1 MRSDDQSPYEKLG
14 VQENASFDE
23 IQAAKKRLTQAY
35 QHDQK
40 IVEIIEAAY
49 DSIIMDRLRLRQEGK
64 IKVPE
69 GIRFPEEKIMETK
82 TQFALPNNQATVWLQ
97 DFLDTPSQQE
107 ILQSAGLFLALS
119 VVTIFAEASFLSL
132 LMSLAFAASIYFLN
146 RKEQRFGRSV
156 LITLVGLLLGIV
168 FGGGLAFLVNTQA
181 GINFLTNDQIS
192 SIASFVV
199 FWLVS
204 SFLR

>member
-1 MRSDDQSPYEKLG
+1 MRSDDQSPYVKLG
-14 VQENASFDE
+14 VKENASFDE
-23 IQAAKKRLTQAY
+23 IQAAKKRLTQEY
-35 QHDQK
+35 HHDQQ

-69 GIRFPEEKIMETK
+69 GIRFPEEKIIETK
-82 TQFALPNNQATVWLQ
+82 TQFTLPKNQATVWLQ
-97 DFLDTPSQQE
+97 DFLDTPSQEE

-168 FGGGLAFLVNTQA
+168 FGGGLSFLVNTQA
-181 GINFLTNDQIS
+181 GINFLSNDQIS
-192 SIASFVV
+192 SIVSFVV